1 MLVSMLP
8 WSNQMLNHRGTGA
21 QRDTLSEKVI
31 GAAITVHRALGPGL
45 LESAYEAC
53 LELEIKELGLRVE
66 RQVEVPLHYKT
77 IKLDA
82 GYRLDLLVERELI
95 LELKTVEK
103 LLAIHQ
109 AQLLTYLKLTGISTG
124 LLMNFHVAKLADGIK
139 RLKL

>member
-1 MLVSMLP
+1 
-8 WSNQMLNHRGTGA
+8 MLNHRGTEA

>member
-1 MLVSMLP
+1 MLH
-8 WSNQMLNHRGTGA
+8 HRDTEA
-21 QRDTLSEKVI
+21 QRDNLSEKVI
-31 GAAITVHRALGPGL
+31 GAAIAVHRALGPGL

-53 LELEIKELGLRVE
+53 LELEIKELGLHVE
-66 RQVEVPLHYKT
+66 RQVAVPLHYKT

-82 GYRLDLLVERELI
+82 GYRLDLLVEHELV

-103 LLAIHQ
+103 LLPIHQ
-109 AQLLTYLKLTGISTG
+109 AQLLTYLKLTGLSTG